1 MAVTNTPISSTPAAP
16 ALLRPSVTF
25 RAVLLGLLLLPV
37 NAYWVVSMEIIR
49 YSAHPT
55 TLSLFFNCVF
65 ELVVLTLL
73 NVIVA
78 RVSPRRALSQGELLL
93 VYAMLAIGTAMCGH
107 DLLQILPPMLA
118 WPVYHAAD
126 PGSHWNALFAGVYPR
141 WLTLTDY
148 TAARDF
154 YQGNSTLYTAAHL
167 RAWAVPAAAWVL
179 FLFTLLVVLQCTN
192 VLLRRQWTD
201 NERLTFPLVRLPL
214 EITAQAAGGTGGVP
228 LTRQRLFWAGFAIA
242 ALVDIINALNY
253 YYPGIPPI
261 LTPGNGQSFWLLNQF
276 IVNKP
281 WSAIGFSPI
290 SFYPFLI
297 GLGMLMPIDFLF
309 SIWFFHLFWKMQFV
323 LTSATSLDAD
333 PSMPYPLYQSA
344 GAYLLFFVSTLWLAR
359 GYLHQ
364 VWLCALGR
372 PSEITDRDEPISYR
386 AAFAGIGI
394 GLALLVVFAT
404 TVGLS
409 WWLGVLFFLIYLIL
423 AIAITRMRAELGT
436 PIHELGLG
444 PDALLPSLLGAQSL
458 SHQNLGGFTMLFWF
472 NRSYRCEP
480 MPIQLEAF
488 KMAEVSGA
496 RRELRGWFWALLL
509 AGAAGAACGFW
520 AMLHLTYQFGALAHA
535 NPAAMVAYSTE
546 PWNRLSG
553 WLQQPKGPNGTALAA
568 TVAGFAFAG
577 FLQAM
582 RIRFSWWPFHPL
594 GYALTTGFETNLVW
608 MPLFLAWM
616 VKSLLLRY
624 GGVKMFQSSLPFFY
638 GLMLGQFIE
647 GSLLNIWG
655 ISTGTPTYQFWQ

>member
-1 MAVTNTPISSTPAAP
+1 MAVTNTPVSPAPAAP
-16 ALLRPSVTF
+16 VPLRRSVTV
-25 RAVLLGLLLLPV
+25 RAILLGLLLLPI

-73 NVIVA
+73 NVALA
-78 RVSPRRALSQGELLL
+78 RVSPNRALSQGELLL
-93 VYAMLAIGTAMCGH
+93 IYAMLAIGTAMCGH

-118 WPVYHAAD
+118 WPVYHAAE

-148 TAARDF
+148 SAARDF

-167 RAWAVPAAAWVL
+167 RAWAVPAIVWVL
-179 FLFTLLVVLQCTN
+179 FLCTLLVVLQCTN

-228 LTRQRLFWAGFAIA
+228 LTRQRLFWAGFVIA
-242 ALVDIINALNY
+242 AVVDIVNALNY
-253 YYPGIPPI
+253 YYPSIPPI
-261 LTPGNGQSFWLLNQF
+261 LTPGNGQSFWLLNKF
-276 IVNKP
+276 IVDKP

-297 GLGMLMPIDFLF
+297 GLGMLMPMDFLF
-309 SIWFFHLFWKMQFV
+309 SIWFFHIFWKLEFV
-323 LTSATSLDAD
+323 LTSVMSLDAD

-344 GAYLLFFVSTLWLAR
+344 GGYLLFFVSTLWLAR

-372 PSEITDRDEPISYR
+372 PSEINDRDEPISYR
-386 AAFAGIGI
+386 AAFLGIGI
-394 GLALLVVFAT
+394 GLALLIVFAT
-404 TVGLS
+404 VLGLS
-409 WWLGVLFFLIYLIL
+409 WWLGALFFLLYFIL

-444 PDALLPSLLGAQSL
+444 PDALLPSLLGVQTL

-472 NRSYRCEP
+472 NRSYRCQP

-488 KMAEVSGA
+488 KMAEVTGG

-509 AGAAGAACGFW
+509 AGAVGAVCGFW
-520 AMLHLTYQFGALAHA
+520 AMLHLTYQFGALARA
-535 NPAAMVAYSTE
+535 NPTAMNAYSQE

-568 TVAGFAFAG
+568 TVIGFAFAG

-582 RIRFSWWPFHPL
+582 RLRFPWWPFHPL
-594 GYALTTGFETNLVW
+594 GYALTTGFETNLVF
-608 MPLFLAWM
+608 MPLFLAWLI
-616 VKSLLLRY
+616 KSVLLRY